1 MITGI
6 FKIIL
11 YAFLAY
17 IFYLL
22 IRFFQAVNKKSRFQ
36 RRTPKSPSGIMVKDV
51 TCNTYL
57 PKEDTIKEVY
67 EGKEYYFCSNECRR
81 KFLEQKKPH

>member
-1 MITGI
+1 MVTGI
-6 FKIIL
+6 FRIIL

-22 IRFFQAVNKKSRFQ
+22 IRFFQAVNRRSRSQ
-36 RRTPKSPSGIMVKDV
+36 RRNPKPPSGMMVRDEI
-51 TCNTYL
+51 CNTYL
-57 PKEDTIKEVY
+57 PKEDAIKEVY

-81 KFLEQKKPH
+81 KFLEQKRPH

>member
-22 IRFFQAVNKKSRFQ
+22 IRFFQAINRRSKSQ
-36 RRTPKSPSGIMVKDV
+36 RKAPNPPSGIMVKDII
-51 TCNTYL
+51 CNTYL
-57 PKEDTIKEVY
+57 PKEDAIREVY
-67 EGKEYYFCSNECRR
+67 EGKEYFFCSNECRQ

>member
-11 YAFLAY
+11 YAFLGY

-22 IRFFQAVNKKSRFQ
+22 IRFFQAVNKKSRSQ
-36 RRTPKSPSGIMVKDV
+36 IKNPKHPSGMMVKDEI
-51 TCNTYL
+51 CNTYL
-57 PKEDTIKEVY
+57 PKEDTVKEVY
-67 EGKEYYFCSNECRR
+67 EGKEHYFCSNECRR
-81 KFLEQKKPH
+81 KFLEQKRPH